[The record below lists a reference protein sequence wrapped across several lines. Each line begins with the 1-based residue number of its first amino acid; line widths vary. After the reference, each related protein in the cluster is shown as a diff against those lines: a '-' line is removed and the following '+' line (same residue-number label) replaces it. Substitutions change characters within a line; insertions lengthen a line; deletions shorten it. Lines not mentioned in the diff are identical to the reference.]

1 MMHTSPDD
9 FDSLANSGSESAVSS
24 APEITSSGANRAQLA
39 ALEHQG
45 LTGARWFYW
54 IAALSLV
61 NSAIQLGGADRHF
74 VIGLGSTQ
82 IVGAI
87 ADAVAQQNPAI
98 ATIAKGI
105 GFGINCFCAIVVA
118 LFGWLCTRRYTAA
131 FVIGMTLYF
140 LDGLIFLLFF
150 DLLSVGFHGFALYC
164 IWSGLSAFRKLNALE
179 AETLWSDEAQL
190 APAVD

>member
-1 MMHTSPDD
+1 MTHSTPDD
-9 FDSLANSGSESAVSS
+9 FDSLAGSGSESAVPS
-24 APEITSSGANRAQLA
+24 ALEISSSGANRAQLA

-87 ADAVAQQNPAI
+87 ADAVAQHNPAI
-98 ATIAKGI
+98 ASIAKGI
-105 GFGINCFCAIVVA
+105 GFGINCFFAIAVA

-131 FVIGMTLYF
+131 FITGMALYF
-140 LDGLIFLLFF
+140 LDGLIFILSF
-150 DLLSVGFHGFALYC
+150 DLLSIGFHGFALFC
-164 IWSGLSAFRKLNALE
+164 IWSGMSAFRKLNALE
-179 AETLWSDEAQL
+179 AESVWNDDPQL
-190 APAVD
+190 APAVE